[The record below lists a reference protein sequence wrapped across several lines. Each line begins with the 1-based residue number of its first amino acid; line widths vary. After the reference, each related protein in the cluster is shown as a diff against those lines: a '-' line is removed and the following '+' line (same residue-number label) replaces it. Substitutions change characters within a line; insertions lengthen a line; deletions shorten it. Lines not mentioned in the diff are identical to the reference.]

1 MSEEL
6 WDEYQPDDI
15 LNAPAPKQTRKL
27 HHRSTSV
34 KEKLAKTFA
43 KIPHDRG
50 LDFAKRSGNSAL
62 AVLLALDYVIFDE
75 HSNRVK
81 LTNNILK
88 QYGIT
93 HQSKIRGLRQL
104 AEAGV
109 ITVEWCG
116 QGEAPF
122 VTHHWY
128 NEYGQLNVVHAHQV
142 T

>member
-1 MSEEL
+1 VSEEL

-15 LNAPAPKQTRKL
+15 MNAPAPEQIQRRRR
-27 HHRSTSV
+27 RSAAL

-104 AEAGV
+104 AEADV
-109 ITVEWCG
+109 IAVEWCG
-116 QGEAPF
+116 RGEAPI
-122 VTHHWY
+122 VTHRWY
-128 NEYGQLNVVHAHQV
+128 TADGKLNMVHAHQV

>member
-6 WDEYQPDDI
+6 WADDELDDI
-15 LNAPAPKQTRKL
+15 LNAPAPKQIQRR
-27 HHRSTSV
+27 HHRSVSL

-62 AVLLALDYVIFDE
+62 AVLLALDYVIYDE

-93 HQSKIRGLRQL
+93 HQSKNRGLRQL

-109 ITVEWCG
+109 ITVEWRG

-128 NEYGQLNVVHAHQV
+128 TADGKLNMVHAHQV